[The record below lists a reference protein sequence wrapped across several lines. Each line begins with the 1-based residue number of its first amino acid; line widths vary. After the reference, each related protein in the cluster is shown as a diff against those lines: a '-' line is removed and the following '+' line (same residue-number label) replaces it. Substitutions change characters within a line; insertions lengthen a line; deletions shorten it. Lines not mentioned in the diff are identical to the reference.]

1 MSSSNNIQNEYY
13 ITKDIKKDKSSS
25 PINIIDSRIISLSFN
40 PATPSSPPVNTP
52 PNINTIRELYLNYI
66 SSFEVK

>member
-1 MSSSNNIQNEYY
+1 MSSDNIRIEYY
-13 ITKDIKKDKSSS
+13 ITKDVINRTVTE
-25 PINIIDSRIISLSFN
+25 PINIINNSVISLSSN
-40 PATPSSPPVNTP
+40 PVTPSSPPVNTP